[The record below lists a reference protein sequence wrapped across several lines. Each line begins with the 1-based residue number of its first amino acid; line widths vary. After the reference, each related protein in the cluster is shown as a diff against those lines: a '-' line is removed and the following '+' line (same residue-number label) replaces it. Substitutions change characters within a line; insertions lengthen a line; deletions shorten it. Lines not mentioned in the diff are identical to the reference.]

1 MHPNASGRAWKA
13 VRTTRAAK
21 RKAPLAYRVFLTLL
35 AIFAGVVGLVA
46 LSMYLTVATSVE
58 SAVLGNVTRDMAL
71 AARDFETWLS
81 GKIGT
86 LETLRHAVLRF
97 RDQPRLILDLL
108 KASTEADLDI
118 AWIYFGSDYDRH
130 AEASL
135 DFASRAEG
143 WVERGGAFYVDGS
156 LWTPDQSY
164 HWIERP
170 WYRQS
175 ASYPD
180 PVISPPYIDEAT
192 GDTVVSISLACKDAE
207 GRLFGVLAADV
218 RLSRLTT
225 VVSMRRFTPNSR
237 TYLVD
242 EAGIFVTKDER
253 PEERPLIDQSGAFAQ
268 GSPLEGMGPE
278 LNSVERNSGLLLK
291 RGLYYAS
298 SRVPRTSWL
307 ILSLGPVSDVASP
320 VFNFYRD
327 LALISVLAMV
337 AAAAV
342 AGLTSRALAKPVRI
356 LKDGALA
363 LAKGDYGYRVRIDS
377 DDEFGELAAF
387 FNHVADSLKAD
398 LDRMESQR
406 AQIEEYSQTL
416 EKTVRERTRELAEA
430 NSMLRMRNDQMEE
443 EVQMAAAVQRK
454 IVPRQ
459 EELPRAPGLSFGA
472 RYHAMDNVGG
482 DLYDVV
488 ELGGGRYAFTIGDV
502 SGHGIPAALIA
513 AMAKASFRAHAVL
526 GEDPSEI
533 LARVNSELCEL
544 IGEETYYVSAFLAT
558 LDANDGTLS
567 YANAGHPPALLRR
580 TGGQVEELDVSE
592 GQLLGISED
601 FPRASGCVRLSPG
614 DRLVLYTDGIVEAR
628 SASGEFYESPRL
640 SGFVSERGGGS
651 VSELAGAIIDDVNAF
666 CGGARQGDDRA
677 ILAIGLDAYRDKTA
691 AVAAATEEASAAL
704 EDLRRRKP
712 DDPRVMNALAAVRLK
727 LGDVAGAERLLRA
740 AVKQCP
746 DNAEYA
752 ANLAAVMANKE
763 T

>member
-1 MHPNASGRAWKA
+1 MSGSALRSKKA
-13 VRTTRAAK
+13 TRAVN
-21 RKAPLAYRVFLTLL
+21 RKPPLARRVFITLI

-46 LSMYLTVATSVE
+46 LSMYLTVARSVE

-71 AARDFETWLS
+71 AARDFEIWLS

-86 LETLRHAVLRF
+86 LQTLRHAVLRF
-97 RDQPRLILDLL
+97 SNQPDLILDLL
-108 KASTEADLDI
+108 RASTEADQDI
-118 AWIYFGSDYDRH
+118 PWIYYGSIYDRK
-130 AEASL
+130 ADESL
-135 DFASRAEG
+135 HFTVKADG
-143 WVERGGAFYVDGS
+143 WVQRGKAFYVDGS
-156 LWTPDQSY
+156 LWTADPSY

-170 WYRQS
+170 WFRQS
-175 ASYPD
+175 AVYPD

-192 GDTVVSISLACKDAE
+192 GETVVSISLACKDEE
-207 GRLFGVLAADV
+207 GVLIGVLAADV
-218 RLSRLTT
+218 RLSRLST
-225 VVSMRRFTPNSR
+225 VVSMRRFTQNSR

-242 EAGIFVTKDER
+242 ESGLFVTKDER
-253 PEERPLIDQSGAFAQ
+253 PDELPLITTSGAFAK
-268 GSPLEGMGPE
+268 GSPLQGMQAE
-278 LNSVERNSGLLLK
+278 LNSVERNSGLLLGK
-291 RGLYYAS
+291 GLYYAS
-298 SRVPRTSWL
+298 SRVPQTSWL
-307 ILSLGPVSDVASP
+307 ILSLGPLSDVAAP

-327 LALISVLAMV
+327 LGIISALALL
-337 AAAAV
+337 AAAFV

-363 LAKGDYGYRVRIDS
+363 LAKGNYDYRVRIDS

-387 FNHVADSLKAD
+387 FNHVAESLKAD
-398 LDRMESQR
+398 LEGMEAQR
-406 AQIEEYSQTL
+406 AQIEEYNQTL
-416 EKTVRERTRELAEA
+416 ECTVQERTHELAEA
-430 NSMLRMRNDQMEE
+430 NTMLRMRNDQMEE

-454 IVPRQ
+454 IVPRE

-472 RYHAMDNVGG
+472 RYYAMDNVGG

-488 ELGGGRYAFTIGDV
+488 ELGGGRYVLTIGDV

-533 LARVNSELCEL
+533 LARVNAELCEL
-544 IGEETYYVSAFLAT
+544 IGEETYYVSAFLAV

-567 YANAGHPPALLRR
+567 YANAGHPPAMLRR
-580 TGGQVEELDVSE
+580 NGGQVEELDVSE

-601 FPRASGCVRLSPG
+601 FPRASGCVRMNPG

-628 SASGEFYESPRL
+628 SAGGQFYECQRL
-640 SGFVSERGGGS
+640 SAFVSEHGGEPAS
-651 VSELAGAIIDDVNAF
+651 VLAGAIIDDVDAF
-666 CGGARQGDDRA
+666 CTGARQGDDRA
-677 ILAIGLDAYRDKTA
+677 ILAIGLDAYRDKDA
-691 AVAAATEEASAAL
+691 AVAAATGEASVAL

-727 LGDVAGAERLLRA
+727 LGDVAGAERLLQA

-746 DNAEYA
+746 DNEEYA
-752 ANLAAVMANKE
+752 LNLAAVFASKE